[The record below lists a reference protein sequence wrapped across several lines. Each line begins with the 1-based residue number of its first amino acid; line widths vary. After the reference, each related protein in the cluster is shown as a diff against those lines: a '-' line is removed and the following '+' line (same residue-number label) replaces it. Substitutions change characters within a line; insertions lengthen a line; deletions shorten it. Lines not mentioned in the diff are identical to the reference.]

1 MSHTAPTGNQPLPEP
16 ERLWLRNKA
25 PLLQRHWHEVRTQMT
40 GWGDP
45 LLFGSRNGGRVC
57 REKLGIGSPAAP
69 LSLSGKWQD
78 PTWRGGTTEALAGPP
93 RAAPRTSWSLIH
105 KAPYNPRRHE
115 RNGSVDEGRARSG
128 GHKHDRMADG
138 KGSRVHE

>member
-1 MSHTAPTGNQPLPEP
+1 MSHTAPTGNQPLREP

-78 PTWRGGTTEALAGPP
+78 PTWGGGGDDGSTD
-93 RAAPRTSWSLIH
+93 RASPSRTKDKLVPHSQSTLQ
-105 KAPYNPRRHE
+105 PEETRT
-115 RNGSVDEGRARSG
+115 
-128 GHKHDRMADG
+128 
-138 KGSRVHE
+138 

>member
-1 MSHTAPTGNQPLPEP
+1 MPTGNQPLPEP

-45 LLFGSRNGGRVC
+45 LLFGSRNRGRVC

-69 LSLSGKWQD
+69 LSRESGKT
-78 PTWRGGTTEALAGPP
+78 PRGGGDD
-93 RAAPRTSWSLIH
+93 
-105 KAPYNPRRHE
+105 
-115 RNGSVDEGRARSG
+115 GSTGRASP
-128 GHKHDRMADG
+128 
-138 KGSRVHE
+138 SRTKDKLVPHSQSTLQPEETRT